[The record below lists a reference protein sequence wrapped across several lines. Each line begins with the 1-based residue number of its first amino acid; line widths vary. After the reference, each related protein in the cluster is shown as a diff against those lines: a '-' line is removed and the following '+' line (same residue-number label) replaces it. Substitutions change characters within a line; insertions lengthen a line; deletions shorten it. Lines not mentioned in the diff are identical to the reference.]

1 MSRQLQDA
9 DINPRFR
16 QRSNTTAFAPFAWRR
31 KADTVST
38 TVQPQPQ
45 SLTFDA
51 LVEALT
57 PPSVPSL
64 AHARSLAALMVSH
77 SPLPRP
83 AVLNPV
89 WAALCTH
96 DSLPSL
102 QAAGYEI
109 MATFWERFEGHLGTA
124 DILQYFSLFLHTV
137 WSADVGEP
145 RLRALR
151 ALTRGGTEVI
161 GIEIPLLSLLR
172 TWMEGAFDAYMSGNA
187 ADTIDRVEQ
196 ERHIE
201 LLATFLSSVLE
212 RPEYAARVS
221 EGDLASV
228 LQFYAGLLGRALIVP
243 PLSPVAD
250 SAPSPPLAAHTDQ
263 PVGARTSVGTHRR
276 HPSSI
281 SIRSISSPN
290 LPSQK
295 SPAELMVV
303 IYLDHLSSQLKALAP
318 KFLMLILPV
327 LFRAQAF
334 FSSPLPRVS
343 ILTGRTQTPVSLE
356 DKIQRSLNMLFSGP
370 YGSSCMAILKR
381 HLLPPTDVGKDT
393 RVASVIALGAH
404 RTLRNII
411 RQGLCT
417 KMARAYICRL
427 TSVSYTASGAPAQM
441 DLEKDLMERA
451 WSKDDISGW
460 DHTRLGRL
468 LCKSVETWVRF
479 TPADSVEN
487 YDMER
492 DKIMDEAAC
501 TMRDIFQEFDERED
515 GVDMDDEEASVAGA
529 TLRQLASFVR
539 PIKCVAIF
547 DGSCVHPNQFAGYR
561 MEHL

>member
-9 DINPRFR
+9 DVNPRFR
-16 QRSNTTAFAPFAWRR
+16 QRSNTTSFAQFGWRR

-38 TVQPQPQ
+38 PVQPQSQ

-51 LVEALT
+51 LVEALS

-64 AHARSLAALMVSH
+64 AHARSLATLMASQ
-77 SPLPRP
+77 SPVPRP

-89 WAALCTH
+89 WAALCAH
-96 DSLPSL
+96 DSPSSL

-109 MATFWERFEGHLGTA
+109 MAAFWERFDGRLGTS

-137 WSADVGEP
+137 WSAEVGEP

-151 ALTRGGTEVI
+151 ALTRGGTQVI
-161 GIEIPLLSLLR
+161 GIEIPLINLLK
-172 TWMEGAFDAYMSGNA
+172 TWLEGAFDAYMSGDP
-187 ADTIDRVEQ
+187 ADPADRAER
-196 ERHIE
+196 ERHVE
-201 LLATFLSSVLE
+201 VLATFLSSVLE
-212 RPEYAARVS
+212 QPESAARVS
-221 EGDLASV
+221 DGDLASV
-228 LQFYAGLLGRALIVP
+228 LQFYAALLGRALTIP
-243 PLSPVAD
+243 PLSPIFDPAG
-250 SAPSPPLAAHTDQ
+250 PSLGAHVDQ
-263 PVGARTSVGTHRR
+263 PVKSIGTHRR

-290 LPSQK
+290 PPYQK
-295 SPAELMVV
+295 HPAELMVV

-318 KFLMLILPV
+318 KFLALILPV

-334 FSSPLPRVS
+334 FASPLPRVS
-343 ILTGRTQTPVSLE
+343 ILTSRTHTPASLE
-356 DKIQRSLNMLFSGP
+356 EKIQRSLNTLFSGP

-381 HLLPPTDVGKDT
+381 HLLPSTDAGKNSHI
-393 RVASVIALGAH
+393 ASVISLGAH

-417 KMARAYICRL
+417 KMARAYISRL
-427 TSVSYTASGAPAQM
+427 TSMSYTASGAPGQM

-451 WSKDDISGW
+451 WAKDDISGW

-479 TPADSVEN
+479 TPADNTEN
-487 YDMER
+487 YDMEK

-515 GVDMDDEEASVAGA
+515 GVDMDDEEASVAGT

-539 PIKCVAIF
+539 PIKYVDHLDAAAYIITNL
-547 DGSCVHPNQFAGYR
+547 VEQW